1 MSKNLRVAYFT
12 MEIGLEA
19 DMPTYAGGL
28 GMLAADLMLSAA
40 DLKVNAACIT
50 VRWRH
55 GYMRQKIRSDGTQS
69 YEDIEW
75 DPKAFMK
82 LRKEKVHVPM
92 EGRDVTIGCYQYDIQ
107 GFKGAT
113 VPVFFLDTDLPE
125 NAPEDREITNH
136 LYGGDGVM
144 RLKQEIILGIG
155 GVRMLRALGYNDV
168 GTFHMNE
175 GHAAFLT

>member
-40 DLKVNAACIT
+40 ELKVNAACVT

-55 GYMRQKIRSDGTQS
+55 RYMRQKIRPDGTQS

-75 DPKAFMK
+75 DPASRMK
-82 LRKEKVHVPM
+82 LRKEKVHVPI
-92 EGRDVTIGCYQYDIQ
+92 EGRDVTIGCWEYDI
-107 GFKGAT
+107 KGLHGGT
-113 VPVFFLDTDLPE
+113 VPGFFLDTDLPE

-136 LYGGDGVM
+136 LYGGDGFM
-144 RLKQEIILGIG
+144 RLKQEIVLGIG
-155 GVRMLRALGYNDV
+155 GVRMLRALGLAEI
-168 GTFHMNE
+168 GTFH
-175 GHAAFLT
+175 